1 MNVLIIIVDLKKM
14 IKSFINQFI
23 SDTFE
28 GGCGIGRGLNRE
40 LVTDLLDRGFI
51 GEGAN
56 REGAYG
62 ERLIGE
68 GNMGREHALGGGFNR
83 VDLLERGLIGEWA

>member
-1 MNVLIIIVDLKKM
+1 VWYW
-14 IKSFINQFI
+14 
-23 SDTFE
+23 E
-28 GGCGIGRGLNRE
+28 GLNRE

-68 GNMGREHALGGGFNR
+68 GNMGREHALGGG
-83 VDLLERGLIGEWA
+83 V